1 MSKFFQH
8 TPQKIGSTTSPTS
21 DLALEVSEA
30 FHKVEGLLDTEGT
43 SLISFKDAL
52 GNALFSSIK
61 PHKVTAELS
70 ETHTLLEN
78 ESDIVLENKVPHKWV
93 LLENNIAAKPN
104 NMLTR
109 KIQSKIV
116 KLISGT
122 NGML

>member
-21 DLALEVSEA
+21 DLAIEVSEA

-61 PHKVTAELS
+61 PHKVSAELS

-78 ESDIVLENKVPHKWV
+78 ESDIVLENKPDKDDIVVYYLSKDSSVTKTIEKIESNNQVIV
-93 LLENNIAAKPN
+93 LLNI
-104 NMLTR
+104 
-109 KIQSKIV
+109 
-116 KLISGT
+116 
-122 NGML
+122 